1 MILVEVR
8 NVVPLQCIA
17 VKLFQRP
24 ILPLRK
30 RPSLL
35 LCCAIVLMLDTVV
48 AFALKHKGVLKLMS
62 IYLQGGNDMHNVLTI
77 IEKLALQHDKVPAD
91 LIRAK
96 NIKLGLRNED
106 GTGVFVGITSKG
118 QVIGYKKEIQGDG
131 GQKKIDLDGELYY
144 CGYNIRDLIQH
155 QQMEGRFGFEETT
168 YLLLTGELPN
178 EKHLEVFTKAM
189 AQARGLPADAK
200 KIILSRPPHDDQ
212 MGSLHTIVS
221 AMHLFDENPNS
232 TDIKDLARQCI
243 DLIAKLPTIAA
254 YNYLA
259 SSGRGK
265 KPSELIE
272 PRTDFSHAEN
282 FLYML
287 KGSKP
292 DPLTANLLDMM
303 LVLHAEHG
311 GGNNSTFTV
320 RTVSSSG
327 ANSYMAICSGIA
339 SLSGHLH
346 GGANEAVEGMMENIK
361 SHVKDWADDDE
372 VSRYLEK
379 ILDKKTNDKSGK
391 IYGIGHA
398 VYTKSDPR
406 AVVLEDKAA
415 EIARKSCMEK
425 EFGLYRK
432 VAALAPRIIQNRKGK
447 TSSPNVDFYSGFVY
461 RSMGIPKELFTPIF
475 AMSRVAGWSA
485 HRIEEI
491 IQGKLIR
498 PSYYSSLTDT
508 IKKYVPLGER

>member
-1 MILVEVR
+1 MQ
-8 NVVPLQCIA
+8 NVLKIIEG
-17 VKLFQRP
+17 L
-24 ILPLRK
+24 
-30 RPSLL
+30 
-35 LCCAIVLMLDTVV
+35 
-48 AFALKHKGVLKLMS
+48 ALKH
-62 IYLQGGNDMHNVLTI
+62 
-77 IEKLALQHDKVPAD
+77 DKIPSELV
-91 LIRAK
+91 RAK

-131 GQKKIDLDGELYY
+131 SEKKIDLDGELYY
-144 CGYNIRDLIQH
+144 CGYNIKDLVAH
-155 QQMEGRFGFEETT
+155 QQREGRPGYEETA

-178 EKHLEVFTKAM
+178 REHLDVFTKEL
-189 AQARGLPADAK
+189 AQRRHLPRKAK
-200 KIILSRPPHDDQ
+200 EIILNRPPHDDQ

-221 AMHLFDENPNS
+221 AMHLFDDDPNS

-243 DLIAKLPTIAA
+243 DLVAKFPTIVA

-259 SSGRGK
+259 STGRRKG
-265 KPSELIE
+265 PSALIE
-272 PRTDFSHAEN
+272 PRGGYSHAEN

-287 KGSKP
+287 TGKRP
-292 DPLTANLLDMM
+292 DRLAANLFDMM

-320 RTVSSSG
+320 RTVSSSH

-339 SLSGHLH
+339 SLSGRLH

-361 SHVKDWADDDE
+361 KNVKDWDDDRE

-379 ILDKKTNDKSGK
+379 ILDGKANDRTGK

-406 AVVLEDKAA
+406 AVILEDKAE
-415 EIARKSCMEK
+415 EIAKRNGMGE

-432 VAALAPRIIQNRKGK
+432 VAKLAPRIVEKRKGK
-447 TSSPNVDFYSGFVY
+447 VASPNVDFYSGFVY

-498 PSYYSSLTDT
+498 PSYYSSLPGL
-508 IKKYVPLGER
+508 KKDYVPLVLR

>member
-1 MILVEVR
+1 MQ
-8 NVVPLQCIA
+8 N
-17 VKLFQRP
+17 
-24 ILPLRK
+24 
-30 RPSLL
+30 
-35 LCCAIVLMLDTVV
+35 
-48 AFALKHKGVLKLMS
+48 VLK
-62 IYLQGGNDMHNVLTI
+62 I
-77 IEKLALQHDKVPAD
+77 IESLALEHDKIPPD
-91 LIRAK
+91 LVREK

-118 QVIGYKKEIQGDG
+118 QVIGYKKEIRGDG
-131 GQKKIDLDGELYY
+131 TEEKIDLDGELYY
-144 CGYNIRDLIQH
+144 CGYNIKDLVRH
-155 QQMEGRFGFEETT
+155 QQEEGRFGYEETT

-178 EKHLEVFTKAM
+178 RKHLDIFTNEL
-189 AQARGLPADAK
+189 AQRRNLPKDAK
-200 KIILSRPPHDDQ
+200 KIILNRPPHDDQ

-221 AMHLFDENPNS
+221 AMHLFDDNPDS

-243 DLIAKLPTIAA
+243 DLVAKFPTIVA
-254 YNYLA
+254 YNYHA
-259 SSGRGK
+259 STGRRK
-265 KPSELIE
+265 ELSALRE
-272 PRTDFSHAEN
+272 PREDCSHAEN
-282 FLYML
+282 FLYL
-287 KGSKP
+287 LNGKKP
-292 DPLTANLLDMM
+292 DRLTANLFDMM

-346 GGANEAVEGMMENIK
+346 GGANEAVESMMENIK
-361 SHVKDWADDDE
+361 ANVKDWDDDGE

-379 ILDKKTNDKSGK
+379 ILAGKANDKSGK

-406 AVVLEDKAA
+406 ALILEKKAE
-415 EIARKSCMEK
+415 EIAKKSGMEK
-425 EFGLYRK
+425 EFELYRK
-432 VAALAPRIIQNRKGK
+432 VARLAPEIVKEK
-447 TSSPNVDFYSGFVY
+447 KKKVASPNIDFYSGFVY

-491 IQGKLIR
+491 IQGRLIR
-498 PSYYSSLTDT
+498 PSYYSSLPGLRKD
-508 IKKYVPLGER
+508 YVPLVLRKNP